1 MPSQDRSIIGR
12 EIMMGTG
19 CVRARAVHAVLLV
32 LLASGH
38 AAAQSAGQD
47 RDLSLGP
54 VDGEHLAFFWDFS
67 YQWTG
72 PEGSSILWEADQS
85 SNGIELTAQY
95 NPLTETW
102 GLGGDGTIP
111 VTVSTVMP
119 GGSMTGSGTTIVD
132 VGGSFGNGLVRL
144 TIIETSGGSYT
155 ITVEEYSM
163 SASTPLNTN
172 SYEMIFN
179 WNDVIGGMG
188 DTVTIETTNGFVS
201 GRLELL
207 DAWSPGI

>member
-1 MPSQDRSIIGR
+1 
-12 EIMMGTG
+12 MGTG
-19 CVRARAVHAVLLV
+19 RVPARAVHAVLFV
-32 LLASGH
+32 LLALEH
-38 AAAQSAGQD
+38 AAAQSTGQD

-54 VDGEHLAFFWDFS
+54 VDGEHLAFFWNFT
-67 YQWTG
+67 YEWTG
-72 PEGSSILWEADQS
+72 SEGASIVWEADQG
-85 SNGIELTAQY
+85 NNCIQLVVRY
-95 NPLTETW
+95 NPLVETW
-102 GLGGDGTIP
+102 GIGGDGSVP
-111 VTVSTVMP
+111 VIVTTVTP
-119 GGSMTGSGTTIVD
+119 GGTMTGAGTTVID
-132 VGGSFGNGLVRL
+132 AGGSFGNGLVRL
-144 TIIETSGGSYT
+144 TILETTGGSYT

-188 DTVTIETTNGFVS
+188 DTVTIETANGSVS